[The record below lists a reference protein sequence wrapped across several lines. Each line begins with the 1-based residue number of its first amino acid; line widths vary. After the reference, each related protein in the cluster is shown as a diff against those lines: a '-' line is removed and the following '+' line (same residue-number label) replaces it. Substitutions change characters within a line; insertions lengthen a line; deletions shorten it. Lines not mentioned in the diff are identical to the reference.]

1 MRNDK
6 RIEKMEGA
14 REEEEEEEKRG
25 SGFGQG

>member
-6 RIEKMEGA
+6 RLEKMEGA